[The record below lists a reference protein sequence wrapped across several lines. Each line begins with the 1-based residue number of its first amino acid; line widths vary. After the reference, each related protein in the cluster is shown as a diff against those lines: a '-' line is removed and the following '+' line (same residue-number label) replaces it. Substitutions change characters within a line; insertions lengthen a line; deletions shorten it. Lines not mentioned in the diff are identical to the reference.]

1 MIREN
6 ETLGNAI
13 RARREEL
20 EMNQAAVATL
30 LHTTQGNLS
39 RWERDLTEPKD
50 TEIYRNLAEFLEVSL
65 TDLAGLLAASTL
77 RRMLKEVAALEP
89 VE

>member
-1 MIREN
+1 MIREDQ
-6 ETLGNAI
+6 TLGNAI

-20 EMNQAAVATL
+20 EMNQAVVARI

-50 TEIYRNLAEFLEVSL
+50 TETYRSLAAFLEVSL

-77 RRMLKEVAALEP
+77 RRMLKEIAVLESSA
-89 VE
+89 